1 MRLLAASNWKSL
13 RAQAKTRLQSEPLG
27 YVFSRALTGRGLGK
41 PMSASCGQPGV
52 LAARK
57 GLTRPSRPAT
67 LDPDVLAFVEAL
79 ARYAARK
86 DHEAQSKGP
95 PTGLN

>member
-1 MRLLAASNWKSL
+1 
-13 RAQAKTRLQSEPLG
+13 
-27 YVFSRALTGRGLGK
+27 
-41 PMSASCGQPGV
+41 MSASCGQPGF

-57 GLTRPSRPAT
+57 GLTPRSSPAK

-95 PTGLN
+95 PRGLN